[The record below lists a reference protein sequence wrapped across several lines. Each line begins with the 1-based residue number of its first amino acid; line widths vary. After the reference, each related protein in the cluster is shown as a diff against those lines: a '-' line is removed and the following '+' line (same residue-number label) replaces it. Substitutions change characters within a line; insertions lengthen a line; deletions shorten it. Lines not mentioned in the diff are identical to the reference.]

1 MAVNFRKYN
10 HNLAEEFRQD
20 YFGEKIFYYRVQLD
34 TGDVDESVCLKSGM
48 KDYAWL
54 SREEIVERVGGE
66 RGEHQA
72 KFFHYIL

>member
-1 MAVNFRKYN
+1 MAVNFRPYTKN
-10 HNLAEEFRQD
+10 MPADFTEN

-34 TGDVDESVCLKSGM
+34 QGELDESVYLKNGL

-54 SREEIVERVGGE
+54 SKEEMVERVLAE

-72 KFFHYIL
+72 KFFKYML